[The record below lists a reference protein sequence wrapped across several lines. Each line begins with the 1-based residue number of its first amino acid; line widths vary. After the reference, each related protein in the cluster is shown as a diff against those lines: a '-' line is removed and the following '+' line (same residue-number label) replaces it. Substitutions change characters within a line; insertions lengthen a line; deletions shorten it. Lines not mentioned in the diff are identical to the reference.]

1 MEIFIYYVIPNVI
14 MFGSLYLMA
23 KTLEAFTWYAICDY
37 EKMMENKNG

>member
-23 KTLEAFTWYAICDY
+23 KTFEAFTWYAICDY
-37 EKMMENKNG
+37 EKLMEIKK